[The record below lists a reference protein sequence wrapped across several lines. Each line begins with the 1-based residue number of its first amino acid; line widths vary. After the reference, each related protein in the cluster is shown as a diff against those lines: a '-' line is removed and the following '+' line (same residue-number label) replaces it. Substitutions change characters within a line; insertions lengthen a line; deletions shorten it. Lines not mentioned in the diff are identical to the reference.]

1 MSRQTLDVYIWF
13 NYFLHSAACTDSV
26 TNSKTELLVQACF
39 NVHELNLVKTP
50 CSVFG
55 FQTDTFRTIENFSL
69 SVFYHL
75 GFETM

>member
-13 NYFLHSAACTDSV
+13 NYFLHSTACTDSV
-26 TNSKTELLVQACF
+26 TSSKIELLVQACF

-55 FQTDTFRTIENFSL
+55 F
-69 SVFYHL
+69 
-75 GFETM
+75 

>member
-13 NYFLHSAACTDSV
+13 NYFLHSTACTDSV
-26 TNSKTELLVQACF
+26 TSSKIELLVQACF
-39 NVHELNLVKTP
+39 NVHELNLVKQNSLL
-50 CSVFG
+50 CFWVS
-55 FQTDTFRTIENFSL
+55 DTFRTIGNFLL